1 MTTRLPERI
10 LDKLTNSEAT
20 HLQELLL
27 NQQRTAMDAM
37 RHVEALRV
45 NKDPKEAFRL
55 VIESDAAA
63 DKLNAFHTLLK
74 ARYRDTCSHQQ

>member
-10 LDKLTNSEAT
+10 LDKLTSSEAT

-27 NQQRTAMDAM
+27 NQHRTAIAALK
-37 RHVEALRV
+37 HVEALRV

-63 DKLNAFHTLLK
+63 DKLNAYHTLLK
-74 ARYRDTCSHQQ
+74 ARYRDSCSHQQ